1 MNNYNHYIAI
11 SIFPSKN
18 NLHFVYQYYN
28 FLTECEIISLRILQV
43 VLNNMLI

>member
-1 MNNYNHYIAI
+1 MSNYNQYIVI

-18 NLHFVYQYYN
+18 NLHFVHQYYN
-28 FLTECEIISLRILQV
+28 FLTEREIISLQILQV